1 MGLQQDIDN
10 HQEQMNKIV
19 AERLADLKSDNDTNY
34 FIKKILEGDR
44 FTLDV
49 ISKHLGAW
57 GRFIENYNKTVDVI
71 NKNAENYNKHVNGV
85 SNRIQILEKKAK
97 YNHRMIGLILVI
109 QLFLFIFDITI
120 NF

>member
-10 HQEQMNKIV
+10 QQEQMNKIV
-19 AERLADLKSDNDTNY
+19 AERLADLKAANDTNF
-34 FIKKILEGDR
+34 FIKKLLEGDR
-44 FTLDV
+44 FTLDI
-49 ISKHLGAW
+49 ISKHL
-57 GRFIENYNKTVDVI
+57 VDWRTLISVI
-71 NKNAENYNKHVNGV
+71 DKNVENYNKHVNEV
-85 SNRIQILEKKAK
+85 SNRIQTLEKKAK